1 MRFSLQYAGLIIK
14 HVLGLNIISDILTGT
29 KMAILLPLKMLL
41 EFQMKVKGH
50 LVVPRALLASVGQM
64 KVPTS
69 VQAGVFHNIIVC
81 CGFCAVLSFTFR

>member
-29 KMAILLPLKMLL
+29 KMAILLPLKMRL

-50 LVVPRALLASVGQM
+50 LVVPRALLASAGQM
-64 KVPTS
+64 KAPTS
-69 VQAGVFHNIIVC
+69 VQAGVFHSIIVC
-81 CGFCAVLSFTFR
+81 CGFCASLSFTFR